1 MIDRIRKSSSSITTV
16 TELSGKK
23 RKHSADKARYNCTAA
38 SQEVNALFFLGKKE
52 LSIIELF
59 KEHLYLVDQTL
70 EGLYKLLNAIREGDQ
85 ETILSANDEVHER
98 ETRADQKRRELE
110 TEMYRGAFLPNFRGD
125 LLGLVETF
133 DKVADSAES
142 VADQIILQKMTLPEM
157 LIEEIISLLR
167 KAWETFRAVRRSAEM
182 MFEDLEQAT
191 ELVKETERLEHS
203 ADDDER
209 ALIRKVFDMEL
220 SLAEKL
226 QLRELILTIG
236 SLADVSED
244 CSDRIEIVILKRRV

>member
-1 MIDRIRKSSSSITTV
+1 M
-16 TELSGKK
+16 
-23 RKHSADKARYNCTAA
+23 
-38 SQEVNALFFLGKKE
+38 FFLGKKE

-59 KEHLYLVDQTL
+59 KEHLFLVDHTM
-70 EGLYKLLNAIREGDQ
+70 EALYKLLNAIREGDHD
-85 ETILSANDEVHER
+85 TFVAANDEVHEN
-98 ETRADQKRRELE
+98 ETRADDKRRELE

-142 VADQIILQKMTLPEM
+142 VADQIILQKMTIPER
-157 LIEEIISLLR
+157 LIEDIIALFR
-167 KAWETFRAVRRSAEM
+167 KTWDTFRAVRRAAEM

-191 ELVKETERLEHS
+191 EHVKETERLEHS

-220 SLAEKL
+220 SLAEKQ

-236 SLADVSED
+236 SLADISED

>member
-1 MIDRIRKSSSSITTV
+1 M
-16 TELSGKK
+16 
-23 RKHSADKARYNCTAA
+23 
-38 SQEVNALFFLGKKE
+38 FFLGKKE

-59 KEHLYLVDQTL
+59 KEHLFLVDHTM
-70 EGLYKLLNAIREGDQ
+70 EALYKLLNAIREGDHD
-85 ETILSANDEVHER
+85 TIVAANDEVHEN
-98 ETRADQKRRELE
+98 ETRADHKRRELE

-133 DKVADSAES
+133 DKVADSAER
-142 VADQIILQKMTLPEM
+142 VADQIILQKMTIPER
-157 LIEEIISLLR
+157 LIEDIIALF
-167 KAWETFRAVRRSAEM
+167 KKTWDTFRAVRRAAEM
-182 MFEDLEQAT
+182 MFEDLEKAT
-191 ELVKETERLEHS
+191 EHVKETERLEHS

-220 SLAEKL
+220 SLAEKQ

-236 SLADVSED
+236 SLADISED